1 MRMLRLTL
9 PFLLW
14 PALAPAQSAPSPT
27 DMTNKGPP
35 TDMTNDITNKGPGSG
50 TDRERVRRDM
60 DALQHNGHWAKAM
73 AEGRANKQA
82 FDAWVAR
89 LRRL

>member
-1 MRMLRLTL
+1 
-9 PFLLW
+9 
-14 PALAPAQSAPSPT
+14 
-27 DMTNKGPP
+27 
-35 TDMTNDITNKGPGSG
+35 MTNDITNKGPGSG

-73 AEGRANKQA
+73 AEGRANMQA

>member
-14 PALAPAQSAPSPT
+14 PALALAQSAPS
-27 DMTNKGPP
+27 P

-60 DALQHNGHWAKAM
+60 DAMQHNGHWAKAM
-73 AEGRANKQA
+73 AEGRANMQA

>member
-14 PALAPAQSAPSPT
+14 PALALAQSAPSPT
-27 DMTNKGPP
+27 
-35 TDMTNDITNKGPGSG
+35 DITNKGPGSG

-60 DALQHNGHWAKAM
+60 DAMQRNGHWAEAM

-89 LRRL
+89 SRRL

>member
-1 MRMLRLTL
+1 
-9 PFLLW
+9 
-14 PALAPAQSAPSPT
+14 
-27 DMTNKGPP
+27 
-35 TDMTNDITNKGPGSG
+35 MTNDITNKGPGSG

-60 DALQHNGHWAKAM
+60 DALQRNGHWAEAM